1 MVKPSVKPQ
10 KLQKVPEVEQ
20 ENDLNSSNVS
30 KGSQNSKSGDKVKN
44 AAQVVPKDVGS
55 GAKTVE
61 QNGGV
66 TEDSQDFMA
75 PSQPLCKPRTLSQK
89 ANLIL
94 PVLKVCNRLA
104 AWKHFLT
111 IFNSRFTATCA
122 SFDSASRRR
131 STKRLRFIALLPS
144 NTSYPKSWRWAEIA
158 ASRTSASES
167 FRATSCLL
175 CARTPNCSR

>member
-75 PSQPLCKPRTLSQK
+75 PSQPLRKPRTLSQK

-104 AWKHFLT
+104 A
-111 IFNSRFTATCA
+111 
-122 SFDSASRRR
+122 
-131 STKRLRFIALLPS
+131 
-144 NTSYPKSWRWAEIA
+144 
-158 ASRTSASES
+158 
-167 FRATSCLL
+167 
-175 CARTPNCSR
+175 